1 MLRCQG
7 ALFHILTWP
16 VVHGNIL
23 FSFHHCDPQRLWS
36 IPPERQQAFFVHT
49 NIKRY
54 ICLLVPHVVSSHL
67 MDLAVATFESG
78 EKSSTIK
85 LVFFSR
91 RVLAAPALLLLDHP
105 ANQLKSL
112 VLNSGI
118 SYHAT
123 IQKISL
129 TLTFHWDA
137 PVCLLNPS
145 VQTPK
150 SQLLKLVS
158 PLCSLH
164 NWWIRRVMS
173 RKKFMGTLRQAS
185 QVSEGDM
192 LSIIGRERSQ
202 PFLSFRQPNFR
213 QLMPEETNLA
223 SCVLLNIS
231 NPAPHTNCQQQ
242 LSGATCLADTWVLL
256 HTQHLPSLRP
266 F

>member
-1 MLRCQG
+1 
-7 ALFHILTWP
+7 
-16 VVHGNIL
+16 
-23 FSFHHCDPQRLWS
+23 
-36 IPPERQQAFFVHT
+36 
-49 NIKRY
+49 
-54 ICLLVPHVVSSHL
+54 

-85 LVFFSR
+85 LMFLSR

-164 NWWIRRVMS
+164 NWWIRRIMS

-185 QVSEGDM
+185 QVSEV
-192 LSIIGRERSQ
+192 ICSQ
-202 PFLSFRQPNFR
+202 LLVEKDHSLFSASGSQILDSWCQKKQTLHPVSCSTFLTQ
-213 QLMPEETNLA
+213 
-223 SCVLLNIS
+223 
-231 NPAPHTNCQQQ
+231 PHTQTVSSSSQVPHVWLTPGSFYTPNTCQVWGHFKVPISIHSQRAVGSK
-242 LSGATCLADTWVLL
+242 LWTEGDKSTI
-256 HTQHLPSLRP
+256 
-266 F
+266 